1 MKKAYKAPKAVLV
14 DFSYDTNVVAQS
26 ITCSGS
32 KYVYL
37 TDQGCN
43 QYKYTDYKQAR
54 SVLHPCDWVS
64 TDEEFLT

>member
-1 MKKAYKAPKAVLV
+1 MKKAYATPKAIIV

-37 TDQGCN
+37 EPVGCN
-43 QYKYTDYKQAR
+43 EYKYTDYKQAR
-54 SVLHPCDWVS
+54 TLHPCDWVS
-64 TDEEFLT
+64 TDEEFIT

>member
-1 MKKAYKAPKAVLV
+1 MKKAYTTPKAIIV

-37 TDQGCN
+37 EPTGCN
-43 QYKYTDYKQAR
+43 KFKYTDYKQTR
-54 SVLHPCDWVS
+54 SLHPCDWVS
-64 TDEEFLT
+64 TDEEFIT